1 VEGRREIEKSA
12 GTVEDAVQEAC
23 LELGVSRDEVEI
35 EVLSE
40 GTRGILGIGGQVARV
55 RVIRK
60 EGAAAKAQG
69 FLGALIRALGMA
81 GDVRVS
87 EKDNEVQ
94 VKIYGDDSAILIGR
108 HGRTLNAIQLL
119 TEIVANKGSTRRVRV
134 RVDIEDYEERRA
146 AKLADFARKMADKAV
161 KEKRKIVLRP
171 MNALE
176 RKVIHNALN
185 EDPRVTTESMGVEPN
200 RKVTIRPGDN
210 GGTDAPEAD

>member
-1 VEGRREIEKSA
+1 VEGRQEIEKSA
-12 GTVEDAVQEAC
+12 GTVEEAIQEAC
-23 LELGVSRDEVEI
+23 LELGASRDDVEI
-35 EVLSE
+35 EVLSQ

-60 EGAAAKAQG
+60 EGAAPKAQG
-69 FLGALIRALGMA
+69 FLRGLIRSLGMA
-81 GDVRVS
+81 GEVRVW
-87 EKDNEVQ
+87 EKDNDVE

-119 TEIVANKGSTRRVRV
+119 TEIATNKGSNRRVRV
-134 RVDIEDYEERRA
+134 RVDIEDYKERRA

-161 KEKRKIVLRP
+161 KEKREIVLRP

-185 EDPRVTTESMGVEPN
+185 EDPRVTTESIGEEPN
-200 RKVTIRPGDN
+200 RKVTIRPTNKGRTT
-210 GGTDAPEAD
+210 GPEAQ